1 MTMPRVLVIEDEP
14 DLRLLY
20 ATALREAGHEV
31 VEAEDG
37 LDGLKQMSA
46 DPALVILDLLMPRA
60 NGYEFLRRLRSSRR
74 HRAVPVIVVSAT
86 PTGRRSLIHGADR
99 YLAKPFDIDALTNIV
114 RDVIRGGTALLE

>member
-1 MTMPRVLVIEDEP
+1 MANQKILVIEDEP

-37 LDGLKQMSA
+37 LDGFKQLSG
-46 DPALVILDLLMPRA
+46 DPALVVLDLLMPRA

-74 HRAVPVIVVSAT
+74 HRSVPVIVVSAT

-99 YLAKPFDIDALTNIV
+99 YLAKPFDIDVLTSIV